1 MLDPHAELLRI
12 NARIKEIL
20 LQHMPRTG
28 TYHSPVPGLVTRRL
42 ETCHTPTTC
51 LGKPSASIIVQGEK
65 IAMLGD
71 REIHYGEGQ
80 CLVTG
85 VDMPNAFR
93 VLQACHDHPFLAMS
107 LELDRSLTGQM
118 VKELADAV
126 PPAARPDSGVIL
138 GTTSP
143 ELLDAFLRLARLL
156 DTPERIPILAPLV
169 IREIHYLLLIGPQG
183 AGLRQLNTHGT
194 QANSIAQ
201 ATDWLRK
208 NYRKPLL
215 VSQLARQVNMGTST
229 FHRHFK
235 EVTGMSPLQYHKRLR
250 LYEAQRLMLAGEM
263 DAGSAGLAVG
273 YESTAQFNRE
283 YKRLF
288 GEPPLRDL
296 KRMRRHDACPSEN
309 SH

>member
-20 LQHMPRTG
+20 LRHMPDTG
-28 TYHSPVPGLVTRRL
+28 TYDSPVPGLVTRRL
-42 ETCHTPTTC
+42 ETCHTTTC

-85 VDMPNAFR
+85 IDMPNAFR
-93 VLQACHDHPFLAMS
+93 VLKACREHPFLAMS

-118 VKELADAV
+118 VKDMADAA
-126 PPAARPDSGVIL
+126 PPPARPDSGVSL
-138 GTTSP
+138 GTSSP

-194 QANSIAQ
+194 QANSIAL

-208 NYRKPLL
+208 NYRTPLL

-250 LYEAQRLMLAGEM
+250 LYEA
-263 DAGSAGLAVG
+263 
-273 YESTAQFNRE
+273 
-283 YKRLF
+283 
-288 GEPPLRDL
+288 
-296 KRMRRHDACPSEN
+296 
-309 SH
+309 

>member
-42 ETCHTPTTC
+42 ETCHTTTTC

-156 DTPERIPILAPLV
+156 E
-169 IREIHYLLLIGPQG
+169 EIYGNG
-183 AGLRQLNTHGT
+183 RV
-194 QANSIAQ
+194 
-201 ATDWLRK
+201 R
-208 NYRKPLL
+208 
-215 VSQLARQVNMGTST
+215 
-229 FHRHFK
+229 
-235 EVTGMSPLQYHKRLR
+235 
-250 LYEAQRLMLAGEM
+250 
-263 DAGSAGLAVG
+263 
-273 YESTAQFNRE
+273 
-283 YKRLF
+283 
-288 GEPPLRDL
+288 
-296 KRMRRHDACPSEN
+296 
-309 SH
+309 

>member
-42 ETCHTPTTC
+42 ETCHTTTTC

-194 QANSIAQ
+194 QANSIAH
-201 ATDWLRK
+201 
-208 NYRKPLL
+208 YRKPLL

>member
-28 TYHSPVPGLVTRRL
+28 TYHSLVPGLATRRL
-42 ETCHTPTTC
+42 ETCHTTTTC

-85 VDMPNAFR
+85 IDMPNAFR

-143 ELLDAFLRLARLL
+143 
-156 DTPERIPILAPLV
+156 
-169 IREIHYLLLIGPQG
+169 
-183 AGLRQLNTHGT
+183 
-194 QANSIAQ
+194 
-201 ATDWLRK
+201 
-208 NYRKPLL
+208 
-215 VSQLARQVNMGTST
+215 
-229 FHRHFK
+229 
-235 EVTGMSPLQYHKRLR
+235 
-250 LYEAQRLMLAGEM
+250 
-263 DAGSAGLAVG
+263 
-273 YESTAQFNRE
+273 
-283 YKRLF
+283 
-288 GEPPLRDL
+288 
-296 KRMRRHDACPSEN
+296 
-309 SH
+309 